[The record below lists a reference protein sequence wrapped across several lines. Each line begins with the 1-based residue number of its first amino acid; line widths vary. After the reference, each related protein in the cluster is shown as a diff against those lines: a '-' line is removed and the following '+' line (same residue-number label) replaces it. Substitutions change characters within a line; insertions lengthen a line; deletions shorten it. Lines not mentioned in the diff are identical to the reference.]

1 MSRIL
6 VIEDDESI
14 RTNLL
19 RLLKVEGFEAEG
31 APHGL
36 AGLEMARAS
45 VPELILCD
53 VMMPELDGHG
63 VLSAVRADP
72 GLAAVPFIF
81 LTARADRNDFR
92 QGMTLG
98 ADDYLTKPFSRQE
111 VLDAVR
117 SRLKHRQAVA
127 ESVSAQT
134 RAGGMPPCAPDAGR
148 LETALRGAL
157 ASGELS
163 LVYQPQVCLKH
174 GTIIGAEALLRWKSA
189 ELGFV
194 SPAEFIPVAERSSL
208 ILEIGAW
215 VLRMACRQAAAWR
228 AAGLAG
234 LRVGVNVS
242 THQLHDPAFG
252 PLVPRVLE
260 ETGLPG
266 GLLDLEITESAL
278 ASDVPAVAALLAGI
292 KTLGASVSIDDF
304 GTGYS
309 GLSSLRQLPFD
320 TLKID
325 RSFVSNLPASA
336 ESVAIVNALMQ
347 MAKGL
352 RMTTIAEG
360 VETPAELAYLRSIG
374 CDQMQGYLFSRPV
387 PPEELAAMAAAGK
400 SLGFPAPEPEGA
412 S

>member
-19 RLLKVEGFEAEG
+19 RLLKVEGFTAEG
-31 APHGL
+31 APHGR
-36 AGLEMARAS
+36 AGLEMAQSS
-45 VPELILCD
+45 VPDLILCD

-63 VLSAVRADP
+63 VLSAIRADSR
-72 GLAAVPFIF
+72 LAGVPFVF
-81 LTARADRNDFR
+81 LTARADRTDFR

-111 VLDAVR
+111 VLDAIR
-117 SRLKHRQAVA
+117 SRLKLRQAVA
-127 ESVSAQT
+127 ESVATQS
-134 RAGGMPPCAPDAGR
+134 RAEGGPEAGR
-148 LETALRGAL
+148 METALRGAL
-157 ASGELS
+157 TNGELF
-163 LVYQPQVCLKH
+163 LVYQPQVCLRQ

-194 SPAEFIPVAERSSL
+194 SPADFIPVAEQSSL

-228 AAGLAG
+228 AGGLAG

-252 PLVPRVLE
+252 PLVREVLE
-260 ETGLPG
+260 ECGLPG
-266 GLLDLEITESAL
+266 PLLDLEITESAL
-278 ASDVPAVAALLAGI
+278 ARDVPAVASLLSGI
-292 KTLGASVSIDDF
+292 KALGTSVSIDDF

-325 RSFVSNLPASA
+325 RSFVANLPAA
-336 ESVAIVNALMQ
+336 TGSVAIVDALMM
-347 MAKGL
+347 MARNL

-360 VETPAELAYLRSIG
+360 VETPAELAHLRAIG
-374 CDQMQGYLFSRPV
+374 CDQLQGYLFSRPV
-387 PPEELAAMAAAGK
+387 PPEELAAMVAEGK
-400 SLGFPAPEPEGA
+400 TLSFPDPEPEAAG
-412 S
+412 